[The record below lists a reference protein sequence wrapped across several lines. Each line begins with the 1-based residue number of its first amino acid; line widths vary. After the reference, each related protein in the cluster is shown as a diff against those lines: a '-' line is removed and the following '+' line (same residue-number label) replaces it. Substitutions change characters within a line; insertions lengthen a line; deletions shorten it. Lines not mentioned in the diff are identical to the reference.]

1 MNGQRCIKGG
11 ICEPCSDIPPNW
23 KDIQTKFGYT
33 MIYRNS
39 LRSFLYIGAAGF
51 TLDILVRFANFVY
64 LQGIQNV
71 LFKPLTCPVHFGYPA
86 APLGE
91 IGRFH
96 KKEKY

>member
-64 LQGIQNV
+64 LRGIQNV
-71 LFKPLTCPVHFGYPA
+71 LFKPLTCPVHFGYPT
-86 APLGE
+86 APLYE
-91 IGRFH
+91 I
-96 KKEKY
+96 EL